1 MKRLFSGAML
11 IMAVLSAGCVS
22 TEFYAVS
29 DTSGETGGITL
40 VKSRAD
46 TARNLF
52 THLKS
57 INYLIRD
64 PVSGLFYGTVSRI
77 PGTKQGGV
85 ATLRADESGR
95 LEAIAFVQV
104 NGAVPCHL
112 ALSPDGCFLY
122 TANYSSASV
131 TELPLEN
138 GIPQAGKVIPHQGR
152 GAGKRQE
159 KAHPHFVG
167 FDPAGKN
174 LHAVDL
180 GLDQIKVY
188 PWHAGRGI
196 DTKAVEIIR
205 LHAGAGPR
213 HLVFSPDGSTIYV
226 TNELDSTVSSF
237 VRREGKWEAAQTIRS
252 LNGVPE
258 TRNYPGAIRITKDGR
273 FLFVSNRGHN
283 SIALIETGKNG
294 AMKLLETADCNG
306 DFPRDI
312 ALSPDETEIIAA
324 NEKSGTVTFLMF
336 DRENRKLVPKKEKLV
351 FPRALGIYFRM

>member
-1 MKRLFSGAML
+1 MSGAK
-11 IMAVLSAGCVS
+11 
-22 TEFYAVS
+22 
-29 DTSGETGGITL
+29 TGQSPKRVPSL
-40 VKSRAD
+40 RA
-46 TARNLF
+46 
-52 THLKS
+52 LKAKE
-57 INYLIRD
+57 R
-64 PVSGLFYGTVSRI
+64 GRI
-77 PGTKQGGV
+77 PGALPRVTLDKGRQDCPGSQQDRGNGGLPLSSLPELLVLFVHGSDAQGV
-85 ATLRADESGR
+85 AA
-95 LEAIAFVQV
+95 
-104 NGAVPCHL
+104 AV
-112 ALSPDGCFLY
+112 G
-122 TANYSSASV
+122 
-131 TELPLEN
+131 
-138 GIPQAGKVIPHQGR
+138 

-180 GLDQIKVY
+180 GLDQVKIY

-213 HLVFSPDGSTIYV
+213 HLVFSPDGNTIYV
-226 TNELDSTVSSF
+226 ANELDSTVSSF
-237 VRREGKWEAAQTIRS
+237 VRRGGKWEAAQTIRS

-336 DRENRKLVPKKEKLV
+336 DRENRKLVPKKEKLA

>member
-1 MKRLFSGAML
+1 ML

-52 THLKS
+52 THLKTV
-57 INYLIRD
+57 NYLIRD
-64 PVSGLFYGTVSRI
+64 PASGLFYGTVSRI

-85 ATLRADESGR
+85 ATLRADKSGR
-95 LEAIAFVQV
+95 LEAVAFVQ
-104 NGAVPCHL
+104 VPCHL
-112 ALSPDGCFLY
+112 ALSPDGSFLY
-122 TANYSSASV
+122 TANYSSASL
-131 TELPLEN
+131 TELPLKS
-138 GIPQAGKVIPHQGR
+138 GIPQAGKVIPHRGR

-180 GLDQIKVY
+180 GLDQVKIY

-213 HLVFSPDGSTIYV
+213 HLVFSPDGNTIYV
-226 TNELDSTVSSF
+226 ANELDSTVSSF
-237 VRREGKWEAAQTIRS
+237 VRRGGKWEAAQTIRS

-336 DRENRKLVPKKEKLV
+336 DRENRKLVPKKEKLA

>member
-1 MKRLFSGAML
+1 M
-11 IMAVLSAGCVS
+11 
-22 TEFYAVS
+22 
-29 DTSGETGGITL
+29 
-40 VKSRAD
+40 
-46 TARNLF
+46 
-52 THLKS
+52 
-57 INYLIRD
+57 
-64 PVSGLFYGTVSRI
+64 
-77 PGTKQGGV
+77 
-85 ATLRADESGR
+85 
-95 LEAIAFVQV
+95 QV

-112 ALSPDGCFLY
+112 ALSPDGSFLY
-122 TANYSSASV
+122 TANYSSASL
-131 TELPLEN
+131 TELPLKS
-138 GIPQAGKVIPHQGR
+138 GIPQAGKVIPHRGR

-180 GLDQIKVY
+180 GLDQVKIY
-188 PWHAGRGI
+188 
-196 DTKAVEIIR
+196 

-213 HLVFSPDGSTIYV
+213 HLVFSPDGNTIYV
-226 TNELDSTVSSF
+226 ANELDSTVSSF
-237 VRREGKWEAAQTIRS
+237 VRRGGKWEAAQTIRS

-324 NEKSGTVTFLMF
+324 NEKSGTGTFLML
-336 DRENRKLVPKKEKLV
+336 DRDHRKLVPKKEKLA

>member
-1 MKRLFSGAML
+1 MRQLFSGAIL

-40 VKSRAD
+40 VKSRTD

-52 THLKS
+52 THLKTV
-57 INYLIRD
+57 NYLIRD
-64 PVSGLFYGTVSRI
+64 PASGLFYGTVSRI

-95 LEAIAFVQV
+95 LEAVAFVQV

-112 ALSPDGCFLY
+112 ALSPDGSFLY
-122 TANYSSASV
+122 TANYSSASL
-131 TELPLEN
+131 TELPLKS
-138 GIPQAGKVIPHQGR
+138 GIPQAGKVIPHRGR

-180 GLDQIKVY
+180 GLDQVKIY

-213 HLVFSPDGSTIYV
+213 HLVFSPDGNTIYV
-226 TNELDSTVSSF
+226 ANELDSTVSSF
-237 VRREGKWEAAQTIRS
+237 VRRGGKWEAAQTIRS

-336 DRENRKLVPKKEKLV
+336 DRENRKLVPKKEKLA

>member
-1 MKRLFSGAML
+1 M
-11 IMAVLSAGCVS
+11 
-22 TEFYAVS
+22 
-29 DTSGETGGITL
+29 
-40 VKSRAD
+40 
-46 TARNLF
+46 
-52 THLKS
+52 
-57 INYLIRD
+57 
-64 PVSGLFYGTVSRI
+64 
-77 PGTKQGGV
+77 
-85 ATLRADESGR
+85 
-95 LEAIAFVQV
+95 QV

-112 ALSPDGCFLY
+112 ALSPDGSFLY
-122 TANYSSASV
+122 TANYSSASL
-131 TELPLEN
+131 TELPLKS
-138 GIPQAGKVIPHQGR
+138 GIPQAGKVIPHRGR

-180 GLDQIKVY
+180 GLDQVKIY

-205 LHAGAGPR
+205 LHAGAR
-213 HLVFSPDGSTIYV
+213 HLVFSPDGNTIYV
-226 TNELDSTVSSF
+226 ANELDSTVSSF
-237 VRREGKWEAAQTIRS
+237 VRRGGKWEAAQTIRS

-336 DRENRKLVPKKEKLV
+336 DRENRKLVPKKEKLA